1 MIASIRGG
9 NRIAM
14 FGGAAR
20 GRVPGTE
27 MAGFRGN
34 TSVSSAM
41 HVDNRRGLA
50 MLQGPLDVDNWQMN
64 RVSNLVV
71 RNVPGS
77 NIHAQSAGM
86 AG

>member
-1 MIASIRGG
+1 
-9 NRIAM
+9 
-14 FGGAAR
+14 
-20 GRVPGTE
+20 
-27 MAGFRGN
+27 
-34 TSVSSAM
+34 M

>member
-1 MIASIRGG
+1 MMASIRGG
-9 NRIAM
+9 NRIAL

-27 MAGFRGN
+27 MNQFRGGTTAVAN
-34 TSVSSAM
+34 
-41 HVDNRRGLA
+41 VDNRRGLS
-50 MLQGPLDVDNWQMN
+50 MLQGPLDVDNWQMT
-64 RVSNLVV
+64 RVSSLTL